1 MSRFWLSLMLGFA
14 VVLASCG
21 GGGSTSPGTVTPV
34 TYADGLGVS
43 GVAAGTTVVGQDA
56 DPWYSASHP
65 GVVLADDGKAL
76 AVWVTHGANYLDD
89 SFAWNQSNAS
99 GVWATA
105 QPLPL
110 GAGIPGG
117 YVDVMTLRANSAGN
131 AVLGWMEFVGQ
142 SQTRA
147 NRAARFING
156 AGWDAAKFDI
166 IAGLPSYSDGA
177 YSDGSGYDYSYPAT
191 WDLAMLDDD
200 SYVSRVPG
208 LNSSLLRQ
216 PSTGA
221 EEYLFDAPGGYAA
234 HAFRP
239 DGNLVQYWS
248 KQGASGG
255 VDVKARFAAVGSV
268 ALASFPVTSVPVMC
282 IWGGSSGFDF
292 YPLVAATSPTF
303 HNALVI
309 VAGESDCTKHDLE
322 LVRIDTTLGISTTA
336 TRANSPNT
344 IITMAPVIAMDKN
357 GNALAVWKEAP
368 YNDALASAQLMWS
381 ASLAGGAWS
390 AAAPVISNLS
400 TIGRIKQ
407 YGDIA
412 LAMNANGEAIAAIKT
427 EDSDTTL
434 VNPSVSVGKFSFV
447 SGWTEWSRVA
457 NKTNIS
463 TPAVAINASGSA
475 IVMYSA
481 LDVNR
486 VNGKASQGW
495 SGNTVTKVFS
505 LRM

>member
-1 MSRFWLSLMLGFA
+1 MSKFSVSFVLSFV
-14 VVLASCG
+14 VVLAGCG
-21 GGGSTSPGTVTPV
+21 GGGSGTTVPPV
-34 TYADGLGVS
+34 TYADGLGRS
-43 GVAAGTTVVGQDA
+43 GVAADTIAVGQDA
-56 DPWYSASHP
+56 NPLYSTSHP
-65 GVVLADDGKAL
+65 SVVLADDGKAL
-76 AVWVTHGANYLDD
+76 SVWVTHGASYLEN

-105 QPLPL
+105 QPLSL
-110 GAGIPGG
+110 GAGIPGYDDG
-117 YVDVMTLRANSAGN
+117 ITLRANSAGN
-131 AVLGWMEFVGQ
+131 AVLGWIENVGQ

-166 IAGLPSYSDGA
+166 
-177 YSDGSGYDYSYPAT
+177 SGDSSYPSS

-200 SYVSRVPG
+200 SYVSRVTTYDSSSG
-208 LNSSLLRQ
+208 IYTYSLLRQ
-216 PSTGA
+216 PGA
-221 EEYLFDAPGGYAA
+221 GATEYLFGLQSSSWAQFTA
-234 HAFRP
+234 HAVRP
-239 DGNLVQYWS
+239 DGNLVQYWVAP
-248 KQGASGG
+248 GASGG
-255 VDVKARFAAVGSV
+255 YEVKARFAAVGAV
-268 ALASFPVTSVPVMC
+268 AFASFPVTSVQAVC
-282 IWGGSSGFDF
+282 IWGGSSGSYFN
-292 YPLVAATSPTF
+292 PLMAATSPTF
-303 HNALVI
+303 HNVLAI
-309 VAGESDCTKHDLE
+309 VAGESYCTKHDLE
-322 LVRIDTTLGISTTA
+322 LIRIDTSGGIA
-336 TRANSPNT
+336 VEVTRVNSQNT
-344 IITMAPVIAMDKN
+344 IITMAPVIVMDKD

-368 YNDALASAQLMWS
+368 YDDSLASARLMWS
-381 ASLAGGAWS
+381 ASLGGGAWS

-412 LAMNANGEAIAAIKT
+412 LAMNANGEAIAAIRT

-434 VNPSVSVGKFSFV
+434 INPSVSVGKFKFA

-481 LDVNR
+481 LDVDR

-495 SGNTVTKVFS
+495 SGGTVTKVFS